1 MTIIAL
7 LFEIQSSYGLPP
19 ISGQANT
26 TKELNFAAAGDWGC
40 NEMSQ
45 RTVNNI
51 QSKEPDVVLALG
63 DFSYQ
68 KDTGWFNIM
77 SPLLNKTRI
86 VIGEHDYDTNNSSRL

>member
-7 LFEIQSSYGLPP
+7 LFEILSSYGLPP

-51 QSKEPDVVLALG
+51 QSKEPDIVLAQTEIL
-63 DFSYQ
+63 YC
-68 KDTGWFNIM
+68 
-77 SPLLNKTRI
+77 PL
-86 VIGEHDYDTNNSSRL
+86 